1 MTDSQMEKV
10 DSAIKAIDQTDSVK
24 EIQQA
29 LARARKHLKSV
40 PEDADPVD
48 AARALLDVAEPLLG
62 LGRGADA
69 WMHARE
75 AFSVF
80 IDYEKWQDAVEA
92 ADILYQCEQPDSIAA
107 LGQGIWIA
115 VTYPVK
121 AQSTV
126 TLINAVI
133 DETPDDSDGAA
144 VAAMAAH
151 YIAGLRTEG
160 KDKESLTFLTTQMIA
175 RVAKRHRGIEDQATL
190 DVWIEMLQL
199 NDIPE
204 LFKRLATVV
213 DVMVGDKW
221 WFDRDELRA
230 KLPVN

>member
-1 MTDSQMEKV
+1 MTDVQTQTI

-29 LARARKHLKSV
+29 LARARKHLKSL
-40 PEDADPVD
+40 PEDVDPVET
-48 AARALLDVAEPLLG
+48 ARALLDVAEPLLG
-62 LGRGADA
+62 LGRGEDA
-69 WMHARE
+69 WTHARE

-80 IDYEKWQDAVEA
+80 INYEKWQDAVEA
-92 ADILYQCEQPDSIAA
+92 ADILYQSGHPDAIAA

-115 VTYPVK
+115 VTYPVR

-133 DETPDDSDGAA
+133 DETPDNSDGAA

-160 KDKESLTFLTTQMIA
+160 KEKESLTFLTTQMIA
-175 RVAKRHRGIEDQATL
+175 RVAKRHRGIEDQTTL

-204 LFKRLATVV
+204 LFKRLATVI
-213 DVMVGDKW
+213 DVMVEDKW
-221 WFDRDELRA
+221 WFDRDELRT